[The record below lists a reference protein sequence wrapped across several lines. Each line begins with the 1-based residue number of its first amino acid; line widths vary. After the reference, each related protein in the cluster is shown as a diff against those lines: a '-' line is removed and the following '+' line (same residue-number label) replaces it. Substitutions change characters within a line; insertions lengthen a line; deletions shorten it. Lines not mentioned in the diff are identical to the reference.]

1 MRFCKS
7 VVTLVFVA
15 ALSSGAV
22 GSATAAPMPWETSKV
37 PTVTTGHNNVNIVL
51 CGNPCYQ

>member
-7 VVTLVFVA
+7 MVTLVFVA

-37 PTVTTGHNNVNIVL
+37 PTVTTGHHNVNVVL
-51 CGNPCYQ
+51 CGTPCYQ